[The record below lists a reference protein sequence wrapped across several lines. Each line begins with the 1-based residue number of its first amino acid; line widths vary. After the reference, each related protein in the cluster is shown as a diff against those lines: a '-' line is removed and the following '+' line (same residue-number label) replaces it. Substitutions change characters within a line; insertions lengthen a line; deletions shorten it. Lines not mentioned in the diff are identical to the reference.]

1 MTKLFEMIQN
11 YNMDEVQQLQY
22 RKFIETLDDRVY
34 SRYIKNYII
43 NHIPKIFINAM
54 KNKDSLMIRKIIKLF
69 YYPMPEI
76 SQRANGEAHELIR
89 GRKVSNRNASPKK
102 NLKNFFNLEGF
113 FSFIQYLY

>member
-1 MTKLFEMIQN
+1 MKLVRIKQPLVCGSLSHGSIIMPSSCGTSGKRLL
-11 YNMDEVQQLQY
+11 LQ
-22 RKFIETLDDRVY
+22 F
-34 SRYIKNYII
+34 
-43 NHIPKIFINAM
+43 
-54 KNKDSLMIRKIIKLF
+54 
-69 YYPMPEI
+69 